1 MLKQITHL
9 MFSLV
14 LVFGFIGCGDSSNN
28 KDDTTSP
35 TITLSCD
42 DSPSNEDDTTPPVIT
57 LKGNPT
63 VTIEQGKK
71 YTDAGATAKD
81 DVDGVV
87 EVIVSGSVDTSKV
100 GTYTITYTATDEA
113 GNEATKTRKV
123 KVILS
128 VTLDWQYPYKNILH
142 TGEDENSYGSS
153 SNTATK
159 SWKNSENFK
168 DIKLGDVTGDG
179 KIDIIGLTDS
189 GLKIFD
195 ENGNQQGLT
204 ISTHDGA
211 NYLILEDVDGDNVFE
226 MIVGS
231 KKESTTLSVKIYKYD
246 GSVYKTFTRN
256 GRYDFFLMKP
266 IAYLGNNRLV
276 IEYDSGY
283 SMEPRGYSMWDIS
296 TSTELWY
303 YDVGPDTAWN
313 VSIADINNDGL
324 KELVGDVFSGH
335 NGATGSG
342 YSGNGTITTDG
353 DLYTIVINENGEEIF
368 TKILGADFLGNN
380 IYGDSSGSNGRG
392 HHTFADMNGDGDIEI
407 IAFVGHDTTY
417 YQGTSHIKILD
428 NSGTELYSTAVGY
441 NAFYGRSYIIADLDN
456 DGKKEIIVDAN
467 ELNKFLIYDHEL
479 NLITSLENTNYYPIL
494 ASDIDGDGKK
504 EIIVKDGKKLHALSL
519 DSSIINKKWSLNF
532 SSNVLDCL
540 VSNIDSDDKAEL
552 IVKTNDSLYRFD
564 M

>member
-1 MLKQITHL
+1 
-9 MFSLV
+9 MFEFIKLFVV
-14 LVFGFIGCGDSSNN
+14 LVTGMLLLVGSGGSSGGG
-28 KDDTTSP
+28 S
-35 TITLSCD
+35 
-42 DSPSNEDDTTPPVIT
+42 DDTTPPVIT
-57 LKGNPT
+57 LKGKPT
-63 VTIEQGKK
+63 VTIEQGTK

-87 EVIVSGSVDTSKV
+87 EVTTSGSVDTSKV

-123 KVILS
+123 KVILLA
-128 VTLDWQYPYKNILH
+128 TLNWQYPYKNILH
-142 TGEDENSYGSS
+142 TGEDENSYGL
-153 SNTATK
+153 SNSTATQ

-179 KIDIIGLTDS
+179 KIDIVGLTDS

-195 ENGNQQGLT
+195 ENGNQQGST

-231 KKESTTLSVKIYKYD
+231 EKESSTLSVKIYKYD

-256 GRYDFFLMKP
+256 GGYDFYLMKP
-266 IAYLGNNRLV
+266 IAYLGNNHLI
-276 IEYDSGY
+276 IEYNSGY

-303 YDVGPDTAWN
+303 YDIGPSTPN
-313 VSIADINNDGL
+313 NISIDDINNDGL
-324 KELVGDVFSGH
+324 KELVIDVSTTH

-342 YSGNGTITTDG
+342 YNGNGTTTTDG

-368 TKILGADFLGNN
+368 TKILGADSSGNN
-380 IYGDSSGSNGRG
+380 VYGDSSGSNGG
-392 HHTFADMNGDGDIEI
+392 GSHTFTDMNGDGDIEI
-407 IAFVGHDTTY
+407 LAFVGHDTTY

-441 NAFYGRSYIIADLDN
+441 NAFDGRSYIIADLDN
-456 DGKKEIIVDAN
+456 DGEKEIIVDAK
-467 ELNKFLIYDHEL
+467 ELNKFLIYNHEL
-479 NLITSLENTNYYPIL
+479 NLIASLENINYYPIL

-504 EIIVKDGKKLHALSL
+504 EIIVEDGKKLHALSL
-519 DSSIINKKWSLNF
+519 DGFIINKKWSLEF
-532 SSNVLDCL
+532 SSDVSDCL
-540 VSNIDSDDKAEL
+540 VSNIDNDDKAEL

-564 M
+564 MN